1 MRVEE
6 PAPFHGGPAERF
18 PEADRAII
26 RKTIPARIAFVR
38 ALVPPGQ
45 PIHFPVE
52 SNLKSTVR
60 RVDRDLRLLEVKRL
74 EELKPCDV
82 NLGNPGELSDILSNA
97 LKFRREGVVPRIEV
111 SARLYQNQGAEAER
125 GVPAGEACEITIAD
139 NGIGFEMQYL
149 DRIFNIFQRLHGRN
163 EYPGTGIGLATC
175 RKIVERH
182 NGLITAVSEPGQGTR
197 FLVRLPVRQAR
208 REQSA

>member
-1 MRVEE
+1 M
-6 PAPFHGGPAERF
+6 
-18 PEADRAII
+18 
-26 RKTIPARIAFVR
+26 T
-38 ALVPPGQ
+38 
-45 PIHFPVE
+45 PVE
-52 SNLKSTVR
+52 VDLEALFNDVLHATELGNSALGTPDAIEIGPLPTVLGSR
-60 RVDRDLRLLEVKRL
+60 SLLERVAQ
-74 EELKPCDV
+74 
-82 NLGNPGELSDILSNA
+82 NILSNA